1 MDYTIQVGAFS
12 NLSNA
17 VRLAKKLQAKG
28 LDAYCF
34 PHSSGLFKV
43 RFGNYSSRE
52 SARKEAEGLLADGI
66 ITNFYLVG
74 PEDYPGG
81 KDLGI
86 GEDFLRQN
94 IVQTAKGFLG
104 LPYRWGGDSVEEG
117 FDCSGLVMAAYQLN
131 GLALPR
137 SSRQQWAGGSPIG
150 KNQLAKADL
159 IFFSTSGNGKVS
171 HVGLYTGEGR
181 FIHAPGRGKK
191 IRSDNLSNPYFRRN
205 YMGARTYL

>member
-17 VRLAKKLQAKG
+17 VRLAKNLQAKG

-43 RFGNYSSRE
+43 RFGNYASRE
-52 SARKEAEGLLADGI
+52 SAGKEAELLFADGI

-117 FDCSGLVMAAYQLN
+117 FDCSGLVMAAYQLMVI
-131 GLALPR
+131 
-137 SSRQQWAGGSPIG
+137 Q
-150 KNQLAKADL
+150 
-159 IFFSTSGNGKVS
+159 
-171 HVGLYTGEGR
+171 
-181 FIHAPGRGKK
+181 
-191 IRSDNLSNPYFRRN
+191 
-205 YMGARTYL
+205 